1 MNLTIFDIT
10 HQSVINAIN
19 EYNLEGKSNLKNKY
33 KYKEARSCYLLY
45 EEKEYDVKIITNIAY
60 RYISNT
66 IEPYNSKVPLKNLIN
81 ILIKLDFIVE
91 YKKVLFSIIKAF
103 KISNKETSIEE
114 IKLIILKE
122 KLYTFLSS
130 EHYIDN
136 IIKNKIERHTDNE
149 YRLVNHSK
157 TNYFIKMSYDTY
169 ILSEFRTND
178 KDTKPKDLIFENQ
191 FDSNIHV
198 IVGKN
203 GSGKST
209 LLNHL
214 VEDLVDEEENLIV
227 ISTSIY
233 DKFNTKKL
241 NKMDNFNFFG
251 GRQGRNMISNI
262 IKFSLIGDLDND
274 LDDNINKFIDVLN
287 YVGFSNRIGIKI
299 NGFKGIN
306 KEKIL
311 EENSLSNDE
320 KEDIIYLLNK
330 YDDLLRD
337 NKKIISINLTG
348 FKNNRVKSSAL
359 GHFLKYEHSMRT
371 LNILNEIEIY
381 LEKNDLDIE
390 LKNASSGELMLLSK
404 LLFISNHIK
413 NNSIIII
420 DEPEN
425 SLHPKW
431 QKDYIEKIIYFFN
444 ELEPKIIIA
453 THSPLIIP
461 YNIDSSIY
469 SLNNGKFEILDIK
482 TKNNEEKLLRIF
494 DVLTPENRYLSDK
507 LIKLL
512 NKYDD
517 NTITYD
523 ALFSQ
528 INFYKENSYEKNQ
541 INFLDGIID
550 IAKQMKT
557 QNKHS
562 HDK

>member
-1 MNLTIFDIT
+1 
-10 HQSVINAIN
+10 
-19 EYNLEGKSNLKNKY
+19 
-33 KYKEARSCYLLY
+33 
-45 EEKEYDVKIITNIAY
+45 
-60 RYISNT
+60 
-66 IEPYNSKVPLKNLIN
+66 
-81 ILIKLDFIVE
+81 
-91 YKKVLFSIIKAF
+91 
-103 KISNKETSIEE
+103 
-114 IKLIILKE
+114 
-122 KLYTFLSS
+122 
-130 EHYIDN
+130 
-136 IIKNKIERHTDNE
+136 
-149 YRLVNHSK
+149 
-157 TNYFIKMSYDTY
+157 
-169 ILSEFRTND
+169 
-178 KDTKPKDLIFENQ
+178 
-191 FDSNIHV
+191 
-198 IVGKN
+198 
-203 GSGKST
+203 
-209 LLNHL
+209 
-214 VEDLVDEEENLIV
+214 
-227 ISTSIY
+227 
-233 DKFNTKKL
+233 
-241 NKMDNFNFFG
+241 
-251 GRQGRNMISNI
+251 MISNI

-287 YVGFSNRIGIKI
+287 YIGFSNRIGIKI

-311 EENSLSNDE
+311 EENSLSDDE
-320 KEDIIYLLNK
+320 KEDIIHLLNK

-337 NKKIISINLTG
+337 NRRIISIDLTA

-359 GHFLKYEHSMRT
+359 GHFLKYEYIMKT

-413 NNSIIII
+413 DNSIIII

-461 YNIDSSIY
+461 YKVHSSIY
-469 SLNNGKFEILDIK
+469 SLNNGKIEILDIK

-494 DVLTPENRYLSDK
+494 DVLTPENRYLSDN

-523 ALFSQ
+523 ALFSE
-528 INFYKENSYEKNQ
+528 INSYKKNSYEKNQ

-550 IAKQMKT
+550 IAKQMK
-557 QNKHS
+557 NSK
-562 HDK
+562 